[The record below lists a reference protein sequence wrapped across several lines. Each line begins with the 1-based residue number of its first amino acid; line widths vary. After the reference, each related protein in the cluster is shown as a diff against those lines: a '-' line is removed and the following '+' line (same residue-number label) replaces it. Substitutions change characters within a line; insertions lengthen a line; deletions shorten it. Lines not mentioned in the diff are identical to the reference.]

1 MGDVG
6 YRTKWGCIHLL
17 DREVDLIEG
26 FGSTLAAEDT
36 LFDRLDEL
44 AEVVIVPGA
53 DGGAVPVVCTK
64 DDRPLDPVAW
74 RAAAAELPEMAEPV
88 QRRIRDLPQ
97 TATTKIKRLE
107 LARRLEAEDRG
118 A

>member
-1 MGDVG
+1 MGCV
-6 YRTKWGCIHLL
+6 HLL

-36 LFDRLDEL
+36 LLGRLAEL
-44 AEVVIVPGA
+44 NEVVIVRGA
-53 DGGAVPVVCTK
+53 DGTAVPVVCTK
-64 DDRPLDPVAW
+64 DDKPLDPAAW
-74 RAAAAELPEMAEPV
+74 EAAAAGLPPMAAPV
-88 QRRIRDLPQ
+88 HQRLDDLPQ

-107 LARRLEAEDRG
+107 LARLLAAEGRQ